1 MKFYKISCWILA
13 GVFVVVLIL
22 TLLSNQTH
30 YRKADS
36 ASVTRD
42 NCIYYYVDT
51 EEVKGNDGSV
61 MMKGGYV
68 RVSDYLPALMSIN
81 YEEYLAI
88 EADYT
93 RMGPFYE
100 TYLLFD
106 GVTLYVL
113 LTVVAVLL
121 VICVCISRI
130 YGSATYKL
138 GFFVLHGGLAV
149 LLVGFIMQ
157 SAIAQSVSFVL
168 DVNGNYS
175 SSDQPT
181 VYTDSRDALKQL
193 DLGVELCAVNMDV
206 QYYENGMEKEYTLTL
221 ETRKGVDDLS
231 PVYYDLK
238 INHPIRINGNKLYL
252 MSYVKADP
260 ATGYYSDAVVL
271 MAKYNPMEYT
281 IVFGMLTTLAGAIV
295 MCLFRKDGGKNDE

>member
-30 YRKADS
+30 YRKADPD
-36 ASVTRD
+36 SVTRE

-51 EEVKGNDGSV
+51 QEVKGSDGTV

-68 RVSDYLPALMSIN
+68 RVSDYLPAMMSIN
-81 YEEYLAI
+81 YQEYQAI

-106 GVTLYVL
+106 GPVLYIL
-113 LTVVAVLL
+113 LGTVALLL
-121 VICVCISRI
+121 VICVCVSHI
-130 YGSATYKL
+130 YGGKTYKI

-149 LLVGFIMQ
+149 LLIGFLLQ
-157 SAIAQSVSFVL
+157 SALSQSVTFVMNV
-168 DVNGNYS
+168 DGSYPNS
-175 SSDQPT
+175 EQST
-181 VYTDSRDALKQL
+181 VYIDSRDALKKM
-193 DLGVELCAVNMDV
+193 DLGVELSAVDMQVDR
-206 QYYENGMEKEYTLTL
+206 YENGMEKEYLLTL
-221 ETRKGVDDLS
+221 ESRRGVGDFS
-231 PVYYDLK
+231 PVRHELS
-238 INHPIRINGNKLYL
+238 INHPIRINGNKIYL
-252 MSYVKADP
+252 MSYKEANP
-260 ATGYYSDAVVL
+260 PEGYYTDAVVL

-281 IVFGMLTTLAGAIV
+281 IILGMLTTLAGTVI
-295 MCLFRKDGGKNDE
+295 MCLFRKDGGAE